1 MLDTTALDTLND
13 RRDELISEIADLQS
27 EITDIEATLDAARI
41 ELHDVDLQ
49 IKELERNAT
58 ETDL

>member
-1 MLDTTALDTLND
+1 MLNSTALDTLND

-58 ETDL
+58 STDL

>member
-27 EITDIEATLDAARI
+27 EITDIEAALDAARI

-49 IKELERNAT
+49 IKELEKNG
-58 ETDL
+58 E